1 MPTRCPSG
9 SFDTR
14 VSLLTRIARPGPAD
28 QLAWEE
34 FVDQYGPMIYHWC
47 RRWGL
52 QDADAK
58 DVTQQVLLTLPAKM
72 ARFRYNP
79 DGSFRAWLHTLAHHA
94 WHDFRSRAR
103 RPTLFAGNGHAEDP
117 LRVVTARDDLVRRL
131 EVEFDLELLDEA
143 VDRVR
148 RRVTGPT
155 WEAFRLTAWSAQ
167 PAVEVARQL
176 NKKVATVYVARS
188 KVQRML
194 QDEIEV
200 LRTWQASRQAGAS
213 AAAKQIP

>member
-1 MPTRCPSG
+1 MSLRCPAG
-9 SFDTR
+9 SFETR
-14 VSLLTRIARPGPAD
+14 LSLLTRIAKPGPAD
-28 QLAWEE
+28 QFAWEE
-34 FVDQYGPMIYHWC
+34 FVDQYGPMIYQWC

-72 ARFRYNP
+72 ATFKYNP

-94 WHDFRSRAR
+94 WHDFRIRAR
-103 RPTLFAGNGHAEDP
+103 RPALLAGNGQSTDP
-117 LRVVTARDDLVRRL
+117 LRAVTARDDLVRRL
-131 EVEFDLELLDEA
+131 EDEFDLELLDEA
-143 VDRVR
+143 IGRVR
-148 RRVTGPT
+148 QRVTAPT

-167 PAVEVARQL
+167 PAVEVAQQL

-194 QDEIEV
+194 QDEVEK
-200 LRTWQASRQAGAS
+200 LRALQAEQEAGAKS
-213 AAAKQIP
+213 STRPIQ